1 MVNFF
6 NSSIL
11 MDVMLCTAGSL
22 VVLVLTFA
30 TFIFSVFDKKK
41 EMGIF
46 KTVFLK
52 QVFKIDLWIQAFVLL
67 FLPLFL
73 WGASDVFLI
82 LFLWENS
89 DVFFQFFLFLLYLRG
104 VWIFVDIIKDSVCWA
119 LDSCKVNTGKFKE
132 SKFKDFFISNYK
144 CENYENF

>member
-73 WGASDVFLI
+73 WGASDVF
-82 LFLWENS
+82 
-89 DVFFQFFLFLLYLRG
+89 FQFFLFLLYLRG